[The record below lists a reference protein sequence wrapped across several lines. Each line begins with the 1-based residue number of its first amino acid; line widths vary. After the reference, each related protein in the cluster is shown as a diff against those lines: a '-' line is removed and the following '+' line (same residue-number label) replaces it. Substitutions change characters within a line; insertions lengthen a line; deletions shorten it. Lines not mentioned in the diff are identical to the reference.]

1 MNYFFKKFFL
11 NVAYFASGFAFKR
24 SCDICTVILKII
36 RNMRSILTSQ
46 ILDFLLSI
54 RHTILSHATECN
66 VADILRDFKGEILG
80 TSQLFTSIARG
91 NCMITVF
98 CYQLSLLMAFCNIFY
113 NSSILY

>member
-1 MNYFFKKFFL
+1 
-11 NVAYFASGFAFKR
+11 
-24 SCDICTVILKII
+24 
-36 RNMRSILTSQ
+36 MRSILTSQ